1 MKFTFVGYSF
11 IGAQRLSAFTG
22 SLHGSRVAGQ
32 KWYKDKDKVL
42 KETELYEFCSS
53 KDGLGQVELL
63 AVPLK
68 MYFIKHRLQSGLLK
82 G

>member
-1 MKFTFVGYSF
+1 M
-11 IGAQRLSAFTG
+11 
-22 SLHGSRVAGQ
+22 AGQ
-32 KWYKDKDKVL
+32 KRYKDKDKEL

-53 KDGLGQVELL
+53 KDDLGQAELL